1 MAASGWNGTPKTR
14 PQETRRRAIIDGSG
28 EPGLLFSAGGLLAVA
43 VLVLINA
50 YFVAAEFSLVAVR
63 GSQLKLWVDA
73 GRRGAGSAMLAK
85 RALDDA
91 IAATQLGITLA
102 SLGLG
107 WIGEPAIAGLL
118 EPSLA
123 AIGLGEPTFVH
134 SLSVVIAFTAI
145 TFFHVV
151 AGELAP
157 KAVAL
162 ARPGDVALLAARP
175 LLLFARVVRPAL
187 LLMNGAGNLLVRP
200 FGIQPVTG
208 SQAVHSPEELSLLVD
223 EASEAGTLR
232 ADTGK
237 MLGNVFRLTRTRV
250 SDVMVPRSE
259 VFAVDLG
266 IELDELVEIVRT
278 RGFTRIPVIDG
289 TFERIIGVL
298 HAKDLFHIYAERR
311 LFVLEDVIRRAFTM
325 PAELPVLEA
334 LRRFRRE
341 RAHLAIVQSA
351 DQRML
356 GLVTLEDVLEEIV
369 GEIEDEYDVPTAA
382 ASD

>member
-1 MAASGWNGTPKTR
+1 M
-14 PQETRRRAIIDGSG
+14 I
-28 EPGLLFSAGGLLAVA
+28 LSAGGLLAVA

-63 GSQLKLWVDA
+63 RSQLKLWVDA
-73 GRRGAGSAMLAK
+73 GRRGASAAMEAK
-85 RALDDA
+85 HALDDA

-107 WIGEPAIAGLL
+107 WIGEPAIAHLL
-118 EPSLA
+118 EPILGVV
-123 AIGLGEPTFVH
+123 GLGDPAFVH
-134 SLSVVIAFTAI
+134 TLSVVIAFTAI

-162 ARPGDVALLAARP
+162 ARPGDVALITAKP
-175 LLLFARVVRPAL
+175 LLIFSRVCRPAL
-187 LLMNGAGNLLVRP
+187 VVMNGAGNLLVRP

-208 SQAVHSPEELSLLVD
+208 AQAVHSPEELSLLVD

-237 MLGNVFRLTRTRV
+237 MVGNVFRLTQTRIR
-250 SDVMVPRSE
+250 DVMVPRNE

-289 TFERIIGVL
+289 SFDRIIGVL
-298 HAKDLFHIYAERR
+298 HSKDLFHVYAERR
-311 LFVLEDVIRRAFTM
+311 LFVLEDVLRPAFTLS
-325 PAELPVLEA
+325 AELSVVEA
-334 LRRFRRE
+334 LRHFRRE
-341 RAHLAIVQSA
+341 RAHLAIVKAS

-369 GEIEDEYDVPTAA
+369 GEIEDEFDVPTPA